1 MHQLGLNHLFLSV
14 SGAEDFEPHSGSYKW
29 CVWAQ
34 LKRRKARSSTNR
46 PEKRGAVIF
55 ERELIMGKIFI
66 NTSQSFHYILII
78 QTIIRHGT
86 ERLWSRITWCISS
99 GLISLVSKSCVSPNL
114 HFPQHR
120 LQNSLLERP
129 GELLSPGYE
138 GWRGALHK
146 AGNVSQREK
155 CELIN

>member
-55 ERELIMGKIFI
+55 KRELIMGKIFI

-99 GLISLVSKSCVSPNL
+99 GLISLVSKNCVSPNL

-120 LQNSLLERP
+120 LQNSL
-129 GELLSPGYE
+129 
-138 GWRGALHK
+138 WRGLGSCCLQDMKDGEELFTKQGMCHRER
-146 AGNVSQREK
+146 NVNS
-155 CELIN
+155 